1 MKRHVKDDFR
11 CSLGFQTASAA
22 QRSQWQW
29 WCSPLLLLG
38 GDLNESLYALSSRDN
53 GWVGLPIC
61 HLSFSFSSF
70 LFGYCTFSR
79 RHCSARLR
87 LFFYSF
93 TLAVFRYTSASWL
106 TFMSIWA
113 DPGTLGSTNTSIEHV
128 RGHIYDSSHQLLFR
142 GYHVFIAAFKMQ
154 APLAQ
159 K

>member
-70 LFGYCTFSR
+70 FIWLLYFLAASLFCTTLSIF
-79 RHCSARLR
+79 
-87 LFFYSF
+87 LFFHTRCLPLYLCF
-93 TLAVFRYTSASWL
+93 LAHIHEHMGRPGHTGDHKHKHRARARPYLWLFSSASFPRL
-106 TFMSIWA
+106 SCVHRCF
-113 DPGTLGSTNTSIEHV
+113 
-128 RGHIYDSSHQLLFR
+128 
-142 GYHVFIAAFKMQ
+142 
-154 APLAQ
+154 
-159 K
+159 